1 MDNNGGTLKLSS
13 RQKANDLVITVSDTG
28 RGIPEANLDRIFDP
42 FFTTKPVGKG
52 TGLGLSICY
61 GIIEKMGG
69 RLEVES
75 TVGKGTTFSISIPL
89 QLSAAGPHN

>member
-1 MDNNGGTLKLSS
+1 MDNDGGTLVISS

-28 RGIPEANLDRIFDP
+28 KGIPEANLDRIFDP
-42 FFTTKPVGKG
+42 FFTTKAVGKG

-75 TVGKGTTFSISIPL
+75 TVGKGTTFLVSIPL
-89 QLSAAGPHN
+89 QSDAAGSHN